1 MAEAEAIVDCM
12 ACLLV
17 VRAVLSSIMRSRE
30 ILRERPR
37 LQGFKVPP
45 LGKDLKC
52 LRQRHVESMKDLA
65 PSGQVF

>member
-1 MAEAEAIVDCM
+1 MTEAETIVGCM

-37 LQGFKVPP
+37 LQGFKVSP

-52 LRQRHVESMKDLA
+52 LRLRRVESMKGPA

>member
-1 MAEAEAIVDCM
+1 MTEAETIVGSM

-17 VRAVLSSIMRSRE
+17 VRAVLGSIMRSRE

-37 LQGFKVPP
+37 LQGFKVSP

-52 LRQRHVESMKDLA
+52 LRQRHVESVEDPA
-65 PSGQVF
+65 PSGQVL

>member
-1 MAEAEAIVDCM
+1 MTEAETIVGSM

-17 VRAVLSSIMRSRE
+17 VRAVRSSIMRGRE
-30 ILRERPR
+30 MLRERPR
-37 LQGFKVPP
+37 LQWFKVSP

-52 LRQRHVESMKDLA
+52 LRQRHVESMKDPA